1 ERGEAEARR
10 YGLVSGFFRGIY
22 NYDDRYLVTATVR
35 ADGVST
41 FRQGNKWGAFPS
53 ASAAWNI
60 HNESFMED
68 NGIFDQLKLR
78 VGYGTTVVAVDN
90 KTVVGVKPSNTLGNP
105 GLVWEKTQTAN
116 VGLDIA
122 LLNNRV
128 NLTADFYNNE
138 SKNLLLEAD
147 IPTSTGYS
155 KQYQNIATLRNRG
168 VEFSLNTLNIRKE
181 NFQWRSAFNMTFN
194 RSKVGQ
200 LFGSAGNDYMIT
212 NYESRINF

>member
-1 ERGEAEARR
+1 
-10 YGLVSGFFRGIY
+10 
-22 NYDDRYLVTATVR
+22 YLVTATVR

-60 HNESFMED
+60 HNESFMGD

-78 VGYGTTVVAVDN
+78 VGYGTTGNDRIGSTRYATLYGSTVVAVDN

-122 LLNNRV
+122 DRKSTRLNSSHV
-128 NLTADFYNNE
+128 KISYA
-138 SKNLLLEAD
+138 
-147 IPTSTGYS
+147 
-155 KQYQNIATLRNRG
+155 
-168 VEFSLNTLNIRKE
+168 
-181 NFQWRSAFNMTFN
+181 
-194 RSKVGQ
+194 
-200 LFGSAGNDYMIT
+200 
-212 NYESRINF
+212 

>member
-1 ERGEAEARR
+1 
-10 YGLVSGFFRGIY
+10 GFFRGIY

-68 NGIFDQLKLR
+68 SGIFDQLKLR
-78 VGYGTTVVAVDN
+78 VGYGTTGNDRIGSTRYVTLYGSIVVAVDK
-90 KTVVGVKPSNTLGNP
+90 KTVVGVKPSKSLGSP
-105 GLVWEKTQTAN
+105 GLVCEKTQPAN
-116 VGLDIA
+116 VRLVIA

-138 SKNLLLEAD
+138 SKILL
-147 IPTSTGYS
+147 
-155 KQYQNIATLRNRG
+155 
-168 VEFSLNTLNIRKE
+168 
-181 NFQWRSAFNMTFN
+181 
-194 RSKVGQ
+194 
-200 LFGSAGNDYMIT
+200 
-212 NYESRINF
+212 